1 MKADGSVVQVA
12 DILAGAL
19 SSNPDYFALG
29 IAPGDHEPVVANPIA
44 DQTLP
49 EDTAWTF
56 TVPANTFSDVGGD
69 ALAYTVSLA
78 DDSVLPGWLSFN
90 AVTRTVSGTPPAN
103 FNGQIALK
111 VTASDG
117 SLTASDTFVLNIT
130 AVNDAPIVTS
140 NSGGNT
146 ASVSNAENTTAVTVV
161 TATDPDAGQALSYS
175 ISGGAD
181 ANKFT
186 IDSNTGALSF
196 ITAPNFEAPTDL
208 DGNNVYDVTV
218 QISDGVGG
226 VDTQAIAVKVENV
239 VGVSIIGTPIN
250 DLIDATHTVAGQPFP
265 TNEEDTLNG
274 GTGADRMSGGQGD
287 DAYVVDNPGDV
298 VIENANDGV
307 DTVNASIHYGLT
319 PNVENLTLQGNADL
333 QGYGNVLANTIIGN
347 SGSNLIN
354 GGAGTDT
361 MVGRGGDDFYF
372 VDDVGDTVIENGGG
386 GSDTVFSTAHF
397 RLSANVENLI
407 LQGSADLQG
416 YGNSQSNVIYGNS
429 GNNLIDGGGGV
440 DLMVGEAG
448 NDIYFVDDTSD
459 AAFENPG
466 EGNDVVFASAHYG
479 LAADVETLVLQ
490 GSADLQGYGNN
501 QANVIYGNAGNNLI
515 NAAGGIDLMV
525 GGAGNDTYFV
535 DDPSDACFE
544 LANEG
549 NDAVFAFCHYGL
561 AADVETLVLQGSGD
575 FQGYGNNQANTLY
588 GNSGNNLLNGAG
600 GADTMLGGAGDDTYF
615 VDNVGDLTFE
625 NANEGTDVV
634 LSTVDYTLAAN
645 VEALVLQAAGN
656 LSGTGNALANS
667 IFGNIGA
674 NTIDGGGGV
683 DRLTGDAG
691 NDTFVFHAGQANG
704 DTVVDFAG
712 NDEAVGDALSF
723 VGFGTAAQGATFT
736 QVNATNQ
743 WQIHSGL
750 DAHNEFITFSNGAA
764 IVCSLSQSG

>member
-1 MKADGSVVQVA
+1 M
-12 DILAGAL
+12 
-19 SSNPDYFALG
+19 
-29 IAPGDHEPVVANPIA
+29 
-44 DQTLP
+44 
-49 EDTAWTF
+49 
-56 TVPANTFSDVGGD
+56 
-69 ALAYTVSLA
+69 
-78 DDSVLPGWLSFN
+78 
-90 AVTRTVSGTPPAN
+90 
-103 FNGQIALK
+103 
-111 VTASDG
+111 
-117 SLTASDTFVLNIT
+117 
-130 AVNDAPIVTS
+130 
-140 NSGGNT
+140 
-146 ASVSNAENTTAVTVV
+146 
-161 TATDPDAGQALSYS
+161 
-175 ISGGAD
+175 
-181 ANKFT
+181 
-186 IDSNTGALSF
+186 
-196 ITAPNFEAPTDL
+196 
-208 DGNNVYDVTV
+208 TV

-501 QANVIYGNAGNNLI
+501 QANVTLRQCRQQPHQRQRAVSTLWW
-515 NAAGGIDLMV
+515 AAPATTPISSTIRATPASSLRTR
-525 GGAGNDTYFV
+525 A
-535 DDPSDACFE
+535 
-544 LANEG
+544 
-549 NDAVFAFCHYGL
+549 
-561 AADVETLVLQGSGD
+561 
-575 FQGYGNNQANTLY
+575 
-588 GNSGNNLLNGAG
+588 
-600 GADTMLGGAGDDTYF
+600 TMRCSRF
-615 VDNVGDLTFE
+615 
-625 NANEGTDVV
+625 
-634 LSTVDYTLAAN
+634 ST
-645 VEALVLQAAGN
+645 
-656 LSGTGNALANS
+656 TGWPRTS
-667 IFGNIGA
+667 
-674 NTIDGGGGV
+674 
-683 DRLTGDAG
+683 RP
-691 NDTFVFHAGQANG
+691 
-704 DTVVDFAG
+704 
-712 NDEAVGDALSF
+712 
-723 VGFGTAAQGATFT
+723 
-736 QVNATNQ
+736 
-743 WQIHSGL
+743 WCCR
-750 DAHNEFITFSNGAA
+750 GAA
-764 IVCSLSQSG
+764 ISRVTATTRRTRSMATPGTTCSTVRAAPGCWGVPATIPILSIMLAI